1 MNNQW
6 ITPPWKWAGLDVI
19 QSHSLHRT
27 CTHLV
32 QERFTSLQLSWTSV
46 SSIRRANA
54 WKWSA
59 CTTIKKRN
67 YFTYNIMILC
77 ICTIIKP
84 RCYANSH
91 YGAEHVLVNTVVLV
105 IFATR
110 VIKSKEIKIR
120 AFLPFCGQTTML
132 SWSTCAVYAVMQIA
146 HKSSLRQLH
155 ALLQW
160 PELVSAISCKNP
172 FCLNKPGFFPNSSWK
187 CWDASLYSPFRNSR
201 SAIIYKHGS
210 ENMKHFST
218 LTLHL
223 HKFVMLLQLSLI
235 PRPCIHRLQ
244 YKICAEGLGLFITW
258 CVPPSHSIFTCYYN

>member
-1 MNNQW
+1 
-6 ITPPWKWAGLDVI
+6 
-19 QSHSLHRT
+19 
-27 CTHLV
+27 
-32 QERFTSLQLSWTSV
+32 
-46 SSIRRANA
+46 
-54 WKWSA
+54 
-59 CTTIKKRN
+59 
-67 YFTYNIMILC
+67 MILC
-77 ICTIIKP
+77 ICTMIKP

-132 SWSTCAVYAVMQIA
+132 SWSICTVYAVVQIG

-235 PRPCIHRLQ
+235 PRLCTFVACSTKFAQRVWAHSSRDVCHPHTPSWHANTTNINVRVANEDMYLCAQ
-244 YKICAEGLGLFITW
+244 YTVKFLLHWIKSFTFVKW
-258 CVPPSHSIFTCYYN
+258 C